1 MGAFLRSGDPNAAPL
16 PFWQPWTSADPAALV
31 LDAGP
36 EADSLSAVVRPA
48 PADYDAVLDR
58 LDADNSVPA
67 PVKDRVIR
75 TVLSGR
81 FFSAALDRRYR
92 TSAL

>member
-1 MGAFLRSGDPNAAPL
+1 M
-16 PFWQPWTSADPAALV
+16 
-31 LDAGP
+31 
-36 EADSLSAVVRPA
+36 VRPA

-67 PVKDRVIR
+67 PVKDQVIR

-81 FFSAALDRRYR
+81 FFSAALDRRYH